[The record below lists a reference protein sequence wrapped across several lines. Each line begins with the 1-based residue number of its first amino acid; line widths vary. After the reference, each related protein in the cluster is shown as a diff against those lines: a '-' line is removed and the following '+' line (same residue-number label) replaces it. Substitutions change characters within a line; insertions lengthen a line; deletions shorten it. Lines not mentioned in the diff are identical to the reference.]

1 MLTSEE
7 VSLELLLLD
16 GSNYTSWSA
25 SVLDVFR
32 TMGPQIEQIVDVSI
46 SPPHDD
52 LIYLS
57 REEVKCLQ
65 LNAQAA
71 NVLFSA
77 LSEDVLDAVI
87 FGDGEPLGDAHI
99 IWTTLKEMYG
109 NSKCEE
115 SNLSLEKPLEEC
127 STSLTNDEP
136 QVILSKG
143 LFDHATSTSSSTYD
157 SLDGNEIVGE
167 NNIFTC
173 GTSTFF
179 SSCETNILKE
189 EEACDR
195 WKPNDE
201 STLPRSSTLYTTS
214 HIGLMAKKEK
224 KVSSESE
231 SDSDSVPHPK
241 GGSAAPRQ
249 NRKVPKAIKV
259 QRQSKK
265 TLITCFKC
273 KKDGHHVRDCPLKK
287 EEKGVSKIQE
297 KKMAHLKFSNMGH
310 NASMCSNKVD
320 DQATLPKNKTRR
332 SKRKCYG
339 CHEKGHEIGS
349 CPNKKSEGLSSS
361 TKRFISKVASK
372 VQEEKARKNKN
383 CLCYTCNGKGH
394 LSKDYL
400 MGNTSN
406 LNLSIDLN
414 MLRRPKNDTCARKVI
429 GSPCASTQ
437 GIWVPNSLV
446 TNHNGPNIVWVPNC
460 A

>member
-1 MLTSEE
+1 MSTSEE

-87 FGDGEPLGDAHI
+87 FGDGKPLGDAHI

-127 STSLTNDEP
+127 STSSTNDEP

-143 LFDHATSTSSSTYD
+143 LFDHATSTSSPTYD
-157 SLDGNEIVGE
+157 LLDGNEIVGE

-224 KVSSESE
+224 KVASESE
-231 SDSDSVPHPK
+231 S
-241 GGSAAPRQ
+241 
-249 NRKVPKAIKV
+249 
-259 QRQSKK
+259 
-265 TLITCFKC
+265 
-273 KKDGHHVRDCPLKK
+273 
-287 EEKGVSKIQE
+287 E
-297 KKMAHLKFSNMGH
+297 
-310 NASMCSNKVD
+310 
-320 DQATLPKNKTRR
+320 
-332 SKRKCYG
+332 
-339 CHEKGHEIGS
+339 
-349 CPNKKSEGLSSS
+349 
-361 TKRFISKVASK
+361 
-372 VQEEKARKNKN
+372 
-383 CLCYTCNGKGH
+383 
-394 LSKDYL
+394 
-400 MGNTSN
+400 
-406 LNLSIDLN
+406 
-414 MLRRPKNDTCARKVI
+414 
-429 GSPCASTQ
+429 
-437 GIWVPNSLV
+437 
-446 TNHNGPNIVWVPNC
+446 
-460 A
+460 